1 MLGVPTRMSE
11 EPDFFVEKEGK
22 PLIEL
27 LLKAPK
33 ATEHLDDPE
42 MAEWAVGV
50 NWIKTFPMEEYKYF
64 KGLFA
69 NQNIVCKLRDQ
80 KTVEFLIREFGIS
93 DS

>member
-1 MLGVPTRMSE
+1 MLK
-11 EPDFFVEKEGK
+11 DFVVEKEGK

-27 LLKAPK
+27 PLKAPR
-33 ATEHLDDPE
+33 ATDDLDDPE

-50 NWIKTFPMEEYKYF
+50 SWIKTFPIEEHKYF

-69 NQNIVCKLRDQ
+69 NQNIVCKLRDE
-80 KTVEFLIREFGIS
+80 KTVDFLIKEFGIS